1 MQSCH
6 SKSEQHDATSY
17 DENSSPE
24 SEVVTLDSPQPS
36 TSSASTQTPFEHSL
50 KIINPSRMSEFTRV
64 NIRGKKHCCT
74 LEEVKKLITDN
85 FPHGENL
92 PDMDT
97 VEMGYIEPG
106 HGSKG
111 KKCWLYTDTD
121 VAQMY
126 DEHRQK
132 TRKVLLWCYSHA
144 KKSGKK
150 SKAESTSQSGSTRRS
165 KYEPQSEKM
174 TEVDKIYSK
183 LQEEHKTGYSPEQLR
198 AWAHLLQMGKH
209 DSYTQPPD
217 KPFFRGRKR
226 AAAVCTSA
234 LESIPET
241 KKSAA
246 SPGRRVSMRSE
257 LIDQL
262 KKWHQ
267 LFESGAIGKE
277 EHDEL
282 QKTILL
288 DIKQV

>member
-1 MQSCH
+1 MQRCH
-6 SKSEQHDATSY
+6 SKSEQHDATSND
-17 DENSSPE
+17 DENNSSPE
-24 SEVVTLDSPQPS
+24 PEIVTLDPPLPS
-36 TSSASTQTPFEHSL
+36 TSRASGRTPFEHSL
-50 KIINPSRMSEFTRV
+50 KIINPNRMSEFTRV
-64 NIRGKKHCCT
+64 NIRGKEHCCT
-74 LEEVKKLITDN
+74 LDEVKKLITDN
-85 FPHGENL
+85 FPSGENL

-111 KKCWLYTDTD
+111 KKYWLYTDTD

-126 DEHRQK
+126 DEHNQK

-144 KKSGKK
+144 KKS
-150 SKAESTSQSGSTRRS
+150 SKPESSSQSGGKRTS

-174 TEVDKIYSK
+174 TEVDKIYLK

-226 AAAVCTSA
+226 AAAVSTSA
-234 LESIPET
+234 LESVPET
-241 KKSAA
+241 KKPAA

>member
-6 SKSEQHDATSY
+6 SKSEQHDATPY

-64 NIRGKKHCCT
+64 NIRGRKHCCT

-92 PDMDT
+92 PD
-97 VEMGYIEPG
+97 Y
-106 HGSKG
+106 
-111 KKCWLYTDTD
+111 
-121 VAQMY
+121 
-126 DEHRQK
+126 
-132 TRKVLLWCYSHA
+132 
-144 KKSGKK
+144 
-150 SKAESTSQSGSTRRS
+150 
-165 KYEPQSEKM
+165 QSEKM

-209 DSYTQPPD
+209 DSYTQPSD

-226 AAAVCTSA
+226 AAAVCTSV
-234 LESIPET
+234 LT
-241 KKSAA
+241 
-246 SPGRRVSMRSE
+246 
-257 LIDQL
+257 
-262 KKWHQ
+262 
-267 LFESGAIGKE
+267 
-277 EHDEL
+277 
-282 QKTILL
+282 
-288 DIKQV
+288 